1 MIKIKRKPLK
11 FGLSL
16 RLKSKRIGEKMKNQK
31 NWFDSHLIILGTDKK
46 QSKIIK
52 DKIIEKVAKN
62 LKINNKSEK

>member
-1 MIKIKRKPLK
+1 
-11 FGLSL
+11 
-16 RLKSKRIGEKMKNQK
+16 MKKEK

-52 DKIIEKVAKN
+52 DKIMKKVAKN